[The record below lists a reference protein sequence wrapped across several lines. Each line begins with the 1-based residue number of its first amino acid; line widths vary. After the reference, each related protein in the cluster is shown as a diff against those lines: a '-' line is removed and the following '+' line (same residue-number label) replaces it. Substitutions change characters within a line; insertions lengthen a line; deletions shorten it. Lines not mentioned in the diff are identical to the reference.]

1 MSGTATIPRKMHPK
15 NAAIHSTELL
25 PQSKTRSPGPE
36 ACLIVGMGAARAQFA
51 QFGVSGGEAT
61 ISAVGDHR
69 DLLSVAAKIGDKRSQ
84 VRSHPFSV
92 AQGEAWRG
100 TVTTIRSRKIGVLTS
115 NHCLRHDSAGQRS
128 HERELAV
135 AETIYDIVIIG
146 GGPGGYT
153 AAIRAGQ
160 YGLKVAL
167 IEKEKKL
174 GGTCLNVG
182 CIPTKSL
189 LFDAE
194 VYDHLKNATAH
205 GIEGVGTITL
215 NWKTILDR
223 KNGIITKHVKGLD
236 FLMRKNKVTVIE
248 GYGKL
253 TGPAKEGIHS
263 IAVEAANGEKKVVQ
277 AKTVII
283 ATGSDARMLPGVESD
298 ANRILTNIEIL
309 ALPQIPKSMVV
320 IGAGAVG
327 VEFASIFK
335 SFGSEVT
342 IVEYLPRM
350 VPNEDEDVSKELS
363 RVFRKRGIDSF
374 TGAKVEKVEKTND
387 GVKVTFTGSDGK
399 QVTKEAETVLVAV
412 GRAPRTANLGLE
424 GTKVEVE
431 RGFIRVD
438 QWMQTGEPGIFAIGD
453 VVAGLPQL
461 AHVAAMAGMVVAA
474 KVAGKPARPVR
485 RDRIPACT
493 YCEPQIGSVG
503 LTEAQAKAA
512 GHQVKVGKFPFS
524 ANSKASIVGSHE
536 GFVKVVADAKH
547 GELLGVHIIGPQAT
561 EMIAESVVALELEA
575 TIEELMFT
583 IHAHPTLAEAMLDG
597 FGSVENMAV
606 NV

>member
-1 MSGTATIPRKMHPK
+1 
-15 NAAIHSTELL
+15 
-25 PQSKTRSPGPE
+25 
-36 ACLIVGMGAARAQFA
+36 
-51 QFGVSGGEAT
+51 
-61 ISAVGDHR
+61 
-69 DLLSVAAKIGDKRSQ
+69 
-84 VRSHPFSV
+84 
-92 AQGEAWRG
+92 
-100 TVTTIRSRKIGVLTS
+100 
-115 NHCLRHDSAGQRS
+115 
-128 HERELAV
+128 V
-135 AETIYDIVIIG
+135 AETIYDMVIIG
-146 GGPGGYT
+146 GGPGGYST
-153 AAIRAGQ
+153 AIRAGQ

-167 IEKEKKL
+167 IEREKKL
-174 GGTCLNVG
+174 GGTCLHWG

-194 VYDHLKNATAH
+194 VYDHLKNATEH
-205 GIEGVGTITL
+205 GIEGVGKVTI
-215 NWKTILDR
+215 NWKTIIDR

-236 FLMRKNKVTVIE
+236 FLMRKNKVTNIE
-248 GYGKL
+248 GYGRL
-253 TGPAKEGIHS
+253 TGPAKGGVHS
-263 IAVEAANGEKKVVQ
+263 VAVESASGEKKTIQ
-277 AKTVII
+277 AKSVVI
-283 ATGSDARMLPGVESD
+283 ATGSDARMLPGVTPD
-298 ANRILTNIEIL
+298 AKSILTNMEIL

-327 VEFASIFK
+327 VEFGSIFK
-335 SFGSEVT
+335 SFGSEIT

-363 RVFRKRGIDSF
+363 RVFRKRGIE
-374 TGAKVEKVEKTND
+374 TNVGAKVDKVEKTKD

-399 QVTKEAETVLVAV
+399 QVVREAETVLIAV
-412 GRAPRTANLGLE
+412 GRAPRTANIGLE
-424 GTKVEVE
+424 STKVEVE
-431 RGFIRVD
+431 RGFIKTD
-438 QWMQTGEPGIFAIGD
+438 EWMQTAEPGIYAIGD

-474 KVAGKPARPVR
+474 KLAGKRAKPVR
-485 RDRIPACT
+485 RDRIPAGT

-512 GHQVKVGKFPFS
+512 GHEVKVGKFPFS

-536 GFVKVVADAKH
+536 GFVKVVADAKY

-561 EMIAESVVALELEA
+561 EMIAEAVVALELEA

-597 FGSVENMAV
+597 FGSVENMAI